1 MRGRFT
7 QHFDITLPVRGI
19 NFKLACDG
27 VMDID
32 EGCFE
37 IDDVYL
43 QHGRAKIEGVK
54 AYKLTPRVKKYI
66 LRHFDTDI
74 AEKAWEQL

>member
-7 QHFDITLPVRGI
+7 QHFDITLPVRNI
-19 NFKLACDG
+19 DLDLVCEG

-43 QHGRAKIEGVK
+43 QNGRAKIEGVK
-54 AYKLTPRVKKYI
+54 AYKLTPRIKKHI
-66 LRHFDTDI
+66 LRKFSTDI